1 MKVLLIKDVKSLG
14 SKGEIKEVKD
24 GYGQNFLIKRGFAKH
39 ATNEV
44 LKRYEAIEKKKKAE
58 EKAFLQEMEE
68 YKAKL
73 KSTQIILKSKAGEGG
88 TLFGAITKADI
99 SQALIEHG
107 FDIDKKH
114 IEEKS
119 PIKHTGS
126 YDISVNLTHGIHATF
141 NLVVT
146 EL

>member
-14 SKGEIKEVKD
+14 KIGEIKEVKD
-24 GYGQNFLIKRGFAKH
+24 GYGQNFLINKGFAKL

-44 LKRYEAIEKKKKAE
+44 LKKYQSQEKKKKQVEAD
-58 EKAFLQEMEE
+58 FLKEMND
-68 YKAKL
+68 YKEKL
-73 KSTQIILKSKAGEGG
+73 KSTQIIIKAKSGEGG

-99 SQALIEHG
+99 SEALIKEG

-114 IEEKS
+114 IEEKN

-126 YDISVNLTHGIHATF
+126 YDISVNLTHGIHGTF